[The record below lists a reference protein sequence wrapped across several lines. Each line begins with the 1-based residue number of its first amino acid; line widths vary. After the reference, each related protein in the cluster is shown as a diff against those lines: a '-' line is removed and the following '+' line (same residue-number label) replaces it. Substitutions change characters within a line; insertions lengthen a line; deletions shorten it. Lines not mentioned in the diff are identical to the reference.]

1 MHLCM
6 YHCGQKNVTYT
17 LHINN
22 LSVYVGPPPPENL
35 TVLCDYSNITETGL
49 MVTLMWSEGL
59 GEVNVDHTLLLTSSS
74 NNSLTTHTTSA
85 TNWTTS
91 LQFAETYLVTLYSS
105 TCDHTLISDNYTTNI
120 TIDECEEPSIKS
132 SLH

>member
-1 MHLCM
+1 MWL
-6 YHCGQKNVTYT
+6 V
-17 LHINN
+17 
-22 LSVYVGPPPPENL
+22 VGR
-35 TVLCDYSNITETGL
+35 G
-49 MVTLMWSEGL
+49 SEG
-59 GEVNVDHTLLLTSSS
+59 VNVEHTLLLTDSSH
-74 NNSLTTHTTSA
+74 NLFTTHTTSA

-91 LQFAETYLVTLYSS
+91 LQFGETYLVTLYSS